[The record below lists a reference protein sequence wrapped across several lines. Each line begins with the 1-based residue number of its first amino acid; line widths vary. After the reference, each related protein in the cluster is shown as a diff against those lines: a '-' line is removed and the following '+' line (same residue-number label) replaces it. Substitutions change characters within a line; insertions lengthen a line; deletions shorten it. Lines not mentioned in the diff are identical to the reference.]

1 MSFWAYI
8 GILISIG
15 IIVEGLGLSAVPSL
29 NPAFKIEEIPLLSFS
44 DPSLLPQNS
53 YFTIEPAD

>member
-1 MSFWAYI
+1 MSLWAYI
-8 GILISIG
+8 GILISIW

-29 NPAFKIEEIPLLSFS
+29 DPAFKIEELPLLSFS
-44 DPSLLPQNS
+44 EPSLSPQNP